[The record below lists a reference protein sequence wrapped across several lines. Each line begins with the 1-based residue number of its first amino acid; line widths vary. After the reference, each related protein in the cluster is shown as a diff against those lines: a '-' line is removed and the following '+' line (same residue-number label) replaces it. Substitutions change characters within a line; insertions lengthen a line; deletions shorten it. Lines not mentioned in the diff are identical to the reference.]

1 MLLRFSFDKLSGRAD
16 QLLTTLS
23 GGCKLILKLFEHLA
37 ALAQPLDLRMD
48 FEHLL
53 QLLILQL
60 SQLLEGFFCRL
71 SGGDR
76 QAIPLLCLLL
86 VRGQPFGLGLEFSKL
101 QLDPFGCL
109 TSLVDR
115 IGKLFELGFMQRS
128 VVSDFGDLVSE
139 VLLLESE

>member
-1 MLLRFSFDKLSGRAD
+1 MLLRFSFDQLSRRAD

-23 GGCKLILKLFEHLA
+23 GGCKLVLELFENFA

-48 FEHLL
+48 LEHLL

-60 SQLLEGFFCRL
+60 SHLLEEFLCRF
-71 SGGDR
+71 SGADR
-76 QAIPLLCLLL
+76 RSILLLGLLL
-86 VRGQPFGLGLEFSKL
+86 VQGQPFGLGFEFSKL

-115 IGKLFELGFMQRS
+115 IGKLF
-128 VVSDFGDLVSE
+128 
-139 VLLLESE
+139 